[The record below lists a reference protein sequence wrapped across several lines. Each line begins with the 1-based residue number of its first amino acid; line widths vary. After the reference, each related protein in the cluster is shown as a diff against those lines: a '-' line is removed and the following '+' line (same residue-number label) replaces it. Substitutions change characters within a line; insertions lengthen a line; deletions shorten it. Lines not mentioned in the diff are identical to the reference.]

1 VIRDSSLCLLPRRL
15 LVALVLALLQAGCVS
30 SLVYFP
36 DPVVRPIP
44 EQVGLSPEWAF
55 FQAEDGV
62 RLSAWYL
69 PRADARGTVLFLHG
83 NGGNVS
89 HYVPSLA
96 LFNRLGY
103 SSLILDYR
111 GYGRSEGAPSEQG
124 TYRDARAAWQHLVQT
139 RRIPPDAIVVWG
151 RSLGGAIAA
160 WLARE
165 RNPRLLVLESAFTA
179 LRDVAEHLY
188 PWAPTRLLGD
198 RYPTEAFLREVRAPV
213 LVIHS
218 PDDELA
224 PYAHGVRL
232 LERASPPKRFLRI
245 RGRHNTPQYDGLT
258 PELLDPRTWGATAAR

>member
-1 VIRDSSLCLLPRRL
+1 MRRRDTARRGRRL
-15 LVALVLALLQAGCVS
+15 LALLVACLQIGCVS
-30 SLVYFP
+30 SLIYFP

-44 EQVGLSPEWAF
+44 DPVGLSPEWAF

-69 PRADARGTVLFLHG
+69 SSPGARGTILFLHG

-96 LFNRLGY
+96 LFHRLGFNGF
-103 SSLILDYR
+103 ILDYR
-111 GYGRSEGAPSEQG
+111 GYGRSEGTPSEQG
-124 TYRDARAAWQHLVQT
+124 TYRDARAAWRHLVEA
-139 RRIPPDAIVVWG
+139 RGIPPDAIVIWG

-160 WLARE
+160 GLARG
-165 RNPRLLVLESAFTA
+165 RAPRLLVLESAFTS
-179 LRDVAEHLY
+179 LQDVAADLY
-188 PWAPTRLLGD
+188 PWAPTRLLLGS

-213 LVIHS
+213 LVMHS

-224 PYAHGVRL
+224 PYAHGLRL
-232 LERASPPKRFLRI
+232 FERASPPKRFLPI

-258 PELLDPRTWGATAAR
+258 PEVLDPRTWAPTAR

>member
-1 VIRDSSLCLLPRRL
+1 MSTPLRGRL
-15 LVALVLALLQAGCVS
+15 LIAALLIACLQAGCAS

-36 DPVVRPIP
+36 DPEVRRIP

-96 LFNRLGY
+96 LFHRLGF

-111 GYGRSEGAPSEQG
+111 GYGRSEGTPSEHG
-124 TYRDARAAWQHLVQT
+124 TYRDARAAWRHLVEAH
-139 RRIPPDAIVVWG
+139 RIPPAAIVIWG

-165 RNPRLLVLESAFTA
+165 HAPRLLVLESAFTS
-179 LRDVAEHLY
+179 LRDVAQHLY
-188 PWAPTRLLGD
+188 PWAPTRLLIGN
-198 RYPTEAFLREVRAPV
+198 RYPTEALVGEVRAPI
-213 LVIHS
+213 LVMHS

-224 PYAHGVRL
+224 PYAHGRRL
-232 LERASPPKRFLRI
+232 FERAAPPKRFLPI
-245 RGRHNTPQYDGLT
+245 RGRHNTPLYEGLSSET
-258 PELLDPRTWGATAAR
+258 LDPRTWGQTAGR